1 MRNSLTP
8 LAASSTVLMLLLFTL
23 CYSLPLSAQQ
33 AQLSPGEPVQYLL
46 TELASTQKDLLTLR
60 DGTVWRSNATQFGL
74 AGTKV
79 LLSGRNLRNGS
90 NAVRIAGFDFTASY
104 QSGQLNAQSG
114 FRITLNTVSADGR
127 ILQLSDQLQA
137 FVHDADRLHSRNWA
151 GNNSVILSAD
161 FRTLIYLPTLQSVT
175 IQIAATQAL

>member
-1 MRNSLTP
+1 MSQSFTPHTTPSAVLT
-8 LAASSTVLMLLLFTL
+8 ALFIV

-33 AQLSPGEPVQYLL
+33 APLSPGEPVQYLL
-46 TELASTQKDLLTLR
+46 SELASTQNNLLTLR
-60 DGTVWRSNATQFGL
+60 DGTVWRITATQFGL
-74 AGTKV
+74 AGNKV

-90 NAVRIAGFDFTASY
+90 NTVRIAGFDFTASY

-114 FRITLNTVSADGR
+114 YRITLNKVSADGR

-137 FVHDADRLHSRNWA
+137 FVHDADRLHSRNWS
-151 GNNSVILSAD
+151 GNNALILSQD

-175 IQIAATQAL
+175 IQIATASAL